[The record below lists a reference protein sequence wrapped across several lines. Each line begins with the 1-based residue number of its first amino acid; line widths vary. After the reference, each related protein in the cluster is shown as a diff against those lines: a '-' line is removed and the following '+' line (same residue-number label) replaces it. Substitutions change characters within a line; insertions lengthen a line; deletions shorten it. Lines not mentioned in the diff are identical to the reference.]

1 MADEEVFDTGEP
13 IKERKKRK
21 PMSDSKKLAFKERM
35 RLAREAKRA
44 KADGKEKPVKKVKKE
59 KVIDIP
65 LDQQIPVP
73 APVEEPVKPVK
84 PKRKVRHVPNQ
95 LDDHEAQL
103 NSLKEEIANL
113 KKGNTSKEDM
123 NEIKS
128 LKAELKEIRDI
139 AKAYKK
145 QQKELKVKEPA
156 PVKKE
161 EVKEEVAPVVTQP
174 IDIPAPAAAPRYSTY
189 KKSIWTQFT

>member
-13 IKERKKRK
+13 VKERKKRK
-21 PMSDSKKLAFKERM
+21 PMSASKKLAFKERM

-44 KADGKEKPVKKVKKE
+44 KADGKEKPVKVKKE
-59 KVIDIP
+59 KVIDVR
-65 LDQQIPVP
+65 LDEQVPVP

-123 NEIKS
+123 EEIKS

-161 EVKEEVAPVVTQP
+161 EVKEVVAPVVSQP
-174 IDIPAPAAAPRYSTY
+174 IDIPPPKPRYSTY

>member
-1 MADEEVFDTGEP
+1 MADQEVFDTGEP
-13 IKERKKRK
+13 TKQRKKRK

-44 KADGKEKPVKKVKKE
+44 KADGKEKPVKVKKE
-59 KVIDIP
+59 KVIDVP
-65 LDQQIPVP
+65 LDEKVTVP
-73 APVEEPVKPVK
+73 APVEEVIEPVK
-84 PKRKVRHVPNQ
+84 PKRKVRHVPKQ

-103 NSLKEEIANL
+103 FSLKEEIANL

-123 NEIKS
+123 EEIKS

-145 QQKELKVKEPA
+145 QQKELKSKEPA
-156 PVKKE
+156 PVKKVK
-161 EVKEEVAPVVTQP
+161 EVKEVAPVVSQP
-174 IDIPAPAAAPRYSTY
+174 IDIPAPRYSTY

>member
-13 IKERKKRK
+13 IKQRKKRK

-59 KVIDIP
+59 KVIDVP
-65 LDQQIPVP
+65 LDEQVPVP

-156 PVKKE
+156 PVK
-161 EVKEEVAPVVTQP
+161 EVKEVAPVVSQP
-174 IDIPAPAAAPRYSTY
+174 IDIPAPAPRYSTY

>member
-1 MADEEVFDTGEP
+1 MADEEVFDTGVP
-13 IKERKKRK
+13 IKEKKKRK
-21 PMSDSKKLAFKERM
+21 PMTDSKKLAFKERM

-59 KVIDIP
+59 KVIDVP
-65 LDQQIPVP
+65 LDQQVPVP
-73 APVEEPVKPVK
+73 APVEEPVKAVK

-123 NEIKS
+123 DEIKS

-145 QQKELKVKEPA
+145 QQKELKTKEPA

-161 EVKEEVAPVVTQP
+161 EVKEVAPVVSQP
-174 IDIPAPAAAPRYSTY
+174 IDIPAPKPRYSTY

>member
-1 MADEEVFDTGEP
+1 MADEEVFDTGVP
-13 IKERKKRK
+13 VKERKKRK
-21 PMSDSKKLAFKERM
+21 PMSASKKLAFKERM

-44 KADGKEKPVKKVKKE
+44 KSEGKEKPVKKVKKE
-59 KVIDIP
+59 KVIDVR
-65 LDQQIPVP
+65 LDEQVPVP

-123 NEIKS
+123 DEIKS

-145 QQKELKVKEPA
+145 QQSKPKEPA

-161 EVKEEVAPVVTQP
+161 EVKEVVAPVVSQP
-174 IDIPAPAAAPRYSTY
+174 IDIPPPKPRYSTY

>member
-59 KVIDIP
+59 KVIDVP
-65 LDQQIPVP
+65 LDEQVPVP

-95 LDDHEAQL
+95 LDDHESQL

-145 QQKELKVKEPA
+145 QQSKPAPA

-174 IDIPAPAAAPRYSTY
+174 IDIPAPAPRYSTY

>member
-1 MADEEVFDTGEP
+1 MVDEEVFDTGEP

-21 PMSDSKKLAFKERM
+21 PMTDSKKLAFKERM

-59 KVIDIP
+59 KVIDVP
-65 LDQQIPVP
+65 LDQQVPVP
-73 APVEEPVKPVK
+73 APVEEPVKAVK

-156 PVKKE
+156 PAPEPVKK
-161 EVKEEVAPVVTQP
+161 VKEEVAPVVSQP
-174 IDIPAPAAAPRYSTY
+174 IDIPAPAPRYSTY

>member
-13 IKERKKRK
+13 IKQRKKRK

-44 KADGKEKPVKKVKKE
+44 KADGKEKPVKVKKE
-59 KVIDIP
+59 KVIDVP
-65 LDQQIPVP
+65 LDEKVTVP
-73 APVEEPVKPVK
+73 APVEEVIEPVK
-84 PKRKVRHVPNQ
+84 PKRKVRHVPKQ

-103 NSLKEEIANL
+103 FSLKEEIANL

-123 NEIKS
+123 EEIKS

-145 QQKELKVKEPA
+145 QQSKPA
-156 PVKKE
+156 PVKKVK
-161 EVKEEVAPVVTQP
+161 EVKEVAPVVSQP
-174 IDIPAPAAAPRYSTY
+174 IDIPAPRYSTY

>member
-1 MADEEVFDTGEP
+1 MADEEVFDTGVP
-13 IKERKKRK
+13 IKEKKKRK

-65 LDQQIPVP
+65 LDEQVPVP

-123 NEIKS
+123 DEIKS

-161 EVKEEVAPVVTQP
+161 EVKEVAPVVSQP
-174 IDIPAPAAAPRYSTY
+174 IDIPPPKPRYSTY